1 MYNIWLRNFT
11 ARQAGQFP
19 KLSSTSITVSYS
31 PARSLAG
38 GSTSKPGPKPFS
50 SLAPSADRP
59 RSRKEDRPGT
69 PERPKSPPQEPRV
82 SNFVAKLAPEEQQ
95 PSQVGRPGSPIR
107 ILASPE
113 SIVGIVGARVSS
125 SEGSGRPVLSTR
137 QRPGS
142 PERAPGGGSPGAS
155 RAPSREG
162 AGEAPSLRKEASESA
177 VYGARMSSNESMGVG
192 NRSEASRRR
201 TPPEKSGRP
210 QSGLLGKSKS
220 QTQIWKSSTP
230 IERKAPLERRGSGD
244 PPKESPGGS
253 RRSSERER
261 PRDAL
266 PAVSESD
273 VRSMEEKASRLESI
287 HASLYDKLSAFQGS
301 DDGRGTETSE
311 LKSAP
316 SFEEA
321 LKSLER
327 RLSSNGLGDRRSSSS
342 NGSVPSTG
350 RSVNGSGN

>member
-1 MYNIWLRNFT
+1 
-11 ARQAGQFP
+11 
-19 KLSSTSITVSYS
+19 
-31 PARSLAG
+31 
-38 GSTSKPGPKPFS
+38 
-50 SLAPSADRP
+50 
-59 RSRKEDRPGT
+59 
-69 PERPKSPPQEPRV
+69 
-82 SNFVAKLAPEEQQ
+82 VAKLAPEEGDQGR
-95 PSQVGRPGSPIR
+95 PRSPPVGRPGSPIR
-107 ILASPE
+107 IVASPE

-125 SEGSGRPVLSTR
+125 SEGPGGGSGRPVLSAR

-142 PERAPGGGSPGAS
+142 PERAPGGGSVNAF

-162 AGEAPSLRKEASESA
+162 TGEAPSLRKEASESA
-177 VYGARMSSNESMGVG
+177 VYSARLSSNESMGVG
-192 NRSEASRRR
+192 NRTEASQRR

-230 IERKAPLERRGSGD
+230 IERKAPLERSGD

-261 PRDAL
+261 PKDAL
-266 PAVSESD
+266 PAVSELD

-287 HASLYDKLSAFQGS
+287 HASLYDKLSALQGS
-301 DDGRGTETSE
+301 DNGQGTEDSE

-327 RLSSNGLGDRRSSSS
+327 KLSSNRSGDRRSSSS
-342 NGSVPSTG
+342 KGSVPSTG
-350 RSVNGSGN
+350 HSINTSGN

>member
-1 MYNIWLRNFT
+1 M
-11 ARQAGQFP
+11 
-19 KLSSTSITVSYS
+19 LS
-31 PARSLAG
+31 A
-38 GSTSKPGPKPFS
+38 
-50 SLAPSADRP
+50 
-59 RSRKEDRPGT
+59 
-69 PERPKSPPQEPRV
+69 
-82 SNFVAKLAPEEQQ
+82 
-95 PSQVGRPGSPIR
+95 
-107 ILASPE
+107 
-113 SIVGIVGARVSS
+113 
-125 SEGSGRPVLSTR
+125 R

-261 PRDAL
+261 PKDAL

-273 VRSMEEKASRLESI
+273 DVKSRSMEEKASRLESI
-287 HASLYDKLSAFQGS
+287 HASLYDKLSALQGS
-301 DDGRGTETSE
+301 DDGRATEDSE
-311 LKSAP
+311 LKTAP

-321 LKSLER
+321 LKSMER

-342 NGSVPSTG
+342 KGSVPSTG
-350 RSVNGSGN
+350 NVTNTSGN